1 MAENMVKEC
10 ITIRPVVSTKVNGLM
25 IKSKIME
32 LWSIQIKTF
41 MRDIGSKDKG
51 QVRELMHTQMVIN
64 TSAIGKMTQSTAMEF
79 WKWLPV
85 IDTKATGFKERKT
98 DQVHFKLN
106 LG

>member
-1 MAENMVKEC
+1 
-10 ITIRPVVSTKVNGLM
+10 
-25 IKSKIME
+25 ME

-51 QVRELMHTQMVIN
+51 RVKELMHTQMVIN
-64 TSAIGKMTQSTAMEF
+64 TSAIGKMTQRTGMEF
-79 WKWLPV
+79 WKWPPV

-98 DQVHFKLN
+98 DQVHFTLN